1 MILNKIP
8 SAPPHIP
15 GTEMSVYPNSY
26 TLFDNSLF
34 PWIDAFRCNGC
45 QACVKA
51 CPPGVIGIVVGKA
64 AIVYD
69 LCEQCGECFEAC
81 PVEGAI
87 IFKLRPG
94 DPRTGNTSYGARV

>member
-51 CPPGVIGIVVGKA
+51 CPPGVIGIVAGKA